1 MKSFLNFN
9 KETEFKAGKKLVL
22 FLLVFSVL
30 AVSIFSHT
38 SIPVYAIPVE
48 VTADVPATV
57 VAVKDSFWKRTTKL
71 IQKAGSLA
79 FQRVLSSALNKI
91 AYDTANYIGSGGK
104 GQKPLFITKSLGA
117 YLEQIGDEAA
127 GQFIESF
134 VNNLNTAESSTK
146 SCSDTLDT
154 CRSNCSAQASGRQY
168 WAEGTAD
175 NPIVTNVGTG
185 LTNCNAACDRAAT
198 SCAAKTQTTADQ
210 VTPSFNV
217 CSPSSL
223 EAKIRIGLGLVEQTR
238 PAAPNCTASRM
249 IKDWGDSIEKKLA
262 SLQDANYLD
271 EFVNIFDPRT
281 NDVGIFV
288 LAQTDLSSKVYDKKL
303 ASNNSFIA
311 NKGWTDVRNIAGT
324 IKGVPGEAQAAAES
338 ARTARQQ
345 ALGKTTGDILVDAA
359 NVFLNQL
366 YFSAFNNLLQTLG
379 EKSEKGNKASA
390 DSSNYESDPNANVSA
405 TNLKEITTKLLQT
418 NFGVRADYDILSEL
432 SICIDSKN
440 PGPTD
445 CVIDDQF
452 MQGITEKKTVAE
464 AVKEGYLHGDWQL
477 TKDNR
482 SGAYSLRNISILRKY
497 RILPVGWEEA
507 INRAFADDANQ
518 KKATLKD
525 YMSCFDPN
533 DQYAEFS
540 KDFNVNDQGWCEGLI
555 DPNWVLKAP
564 MNSCGKEGFGAQILS
579 KTVTPGTPATGDT
592 AATLSEL
599 NVARADSYCADSQ
612 TCIKEKADGSCDA
625 YGYCDEERR
634 TWVFGSDS
642 CEPINNTCQSFT
654 NTDSGASVAYLEN
667 TLDYDSCTSENSGC
681 RQYSYNGV
689 YASSTDSVSW
699 NGGQS
704 VYLNKNAGV
713 CDSTTGG
720 CTELMRLK
728 PTWGSNLVM
737 NADFGNDEIGE
748 TATQPALNDW
758 PLNNARATVVNSAS
772 TPGDSS
778 GKALKIETIVTGG
791 GAYSNPTA
799 SLLPANF
806 QTISGQSYT
815 LSADLYLV
823 SGDSASLSLGAVSE
837 GFSKT
842 ITTKNVWQH
851 VSITRLADSA
861 YNNADFF
868 ISGYSANGQ
877 ATFYFKNLKFE
888 ISSWDTG
895 YNAYGKFTV
904 YEKLLP
910 AYLEKSC
917 YVDAVSATKDYSLKS
932 DAPAACSNFARKCNQ
947 SEAGCEL
954 YSSTADS
961 FAVPAKVVSSD
972 YCSDQCL
979 GYDVY
984 IAKAS
989 YFNPTV
995 AENLIPTTATVCDA
1009 ASSGCNEFT
1018 NLDALASGGEQKE
1031 YYTSLKQCV
1040 KPGAATCTAFYSW
1053 EGTDSGYQL
1062 KSYSLKSQGG
1072 LPEVTSDDSALC
1084 NATIYNLPITNAGYN
1099 ADCREFYNAAGQVSY
1114 HLASRTIT
1122 CSDNCHAYRLS
1133 DKNVVKN
1140 LTAAQCTGS
1149 DKHWNAGDSTCNVC
1163 ANGGVWDTNNNACI
1177 YQAIPGEGQT
1187 CSAAE
1192 NGCREYNGNKGN
1204 NVRLVTSYDFESG
1217 SAAYWTSNC
1226 TNGISLSTIANSKN
1240 GHSLQYSDSASGCQ
1254 AVGNDAGAPIAKT
1267 RLIERI
1273 LASDNV
1279 AAQLAVGN
1287 SVNQNSAYTVKFLA
1301 RATTDTSLKIYFLNS
1316 DTGGKSYFNASS
1328 TLIVK
1333 GGDQWNIYQANLA
1346 DLDHAVGPN
1355 ERLIISANANFLFD
1369 DFVLSEI
1376 TDRYYLIKG
1385 SSQIPDVCYYDIFDE
1400 YQGADYNL
1408 GCSQYSDRGGLMH
1421 NLRQFSKL
1429 CAESAVGC
1437 EQMIDTKNYSSYKS
1451 GIWNDTNNNNVCD
1464 PTEVD
1469 CVKAAGDSAIYAVYD
1484 TNKLCTSAGK
1494 GCSRL
1499 GQGQGGAT
1507 ITSWVDAYRLNNPD
1521 NYAQSL
1527 CQKPNV
1533 GCEEWQNSDDS
1544 NLSYF
1549 KNPGSNTCTYRAS
1562 TDPKI
1567 FGKAWYKIAVK
1578 RCDANSDS
1586 AISGTEKGSAI
1597 CTSDTDCATG
1607 TCIIDNNDYPC
1618 STSYDKTI
1626 GLGGAGNQVWI
1637 PDTAA
1642 GLCNAN
1648 ESGCTEY
1655 IDPVSQFSVNL
1666 VFNSGYQTINGS
1678 KDGWGYKGDLFNG
1691 QRPTATQQ
1699 IIRLEPN
1706 KLYSF
1711 TVKYGSGVSGDV
1723 NLSFV
1728 TVAKPLL
1735 ADNTFGTTTN
1745 SFVTSG
1751 NANQPIIF
1759 NSINNSAALVS
1770 GGAVGKTIEVKELVV
1785 DYQLK
1790 ANTDKTSCNGL
1801 VNFDDGC
1808 VLFNERSVSGA
1819 SGLVSL
1825 EKGWDAYKTVSGAT
1839 PTACSPSV
1847 YGSCTA
1853 NQLIKVR
1860 PDRVCSKWLDC
1871 LTYYQDPVTKKKTCY
1886 SVGECN
1892 RLDDKNECA
1901 NFITAAT
1908 STHSFDANNDKNA
1921 TGYSLLNKYHLSQ
1934 VREVGL
1940 NSKES
1945 HYDFEESLPVLS
1957 CARNIDFSG
1966 SGSCSFSKNGA
1977 STDIVTAS
1985 IVREPAGSP
1994 TDYPA
1999 HGKAYLKVP
2008 ATYQISPL
2016 GSGNDNVISLQSP
2029 VPGETNAYYLS
2040 YMVNTKNSGLQAK
2053 VIITDGNGAVM
2064 TDPVTNN
2071 PMIFYSSASN
2081 GWETKVAKFN
2091 IALGKN
2097 KIKIYLTSDT
2107 KDTQNQSE
2115 VYFDNINIEPV
2126 LEVGDGQYV
2135 ARECRLYP
2143 TEDSLSCST
2152 KYENVVSDGLEGY
2165 CLEHDSYNP
2174 NVCLLWY
2181 PVDKISSADAAVQS
2195 TYAYQGAYP
2204 LDYCTE
2210 LNGNFDIVEK
2220 RVGVKMQSAADKVNY
2235 PGASPS
2241 DWDTGCKAVYDSP
2254 ACVACPGG
2262 KCGDYYVLG
2271 SYEYV
2276 GENALG
2282 GGHHHYYGGCFPNPD
2297 KLMLVTATRKF
2308 KDLGWP
2314 DYDLCENTT
2323 FVEGWALYD
2332 GEDATLPCHTEDS
2345 NCSAFKPDDTT
2356 DPTVVKNGVIPMDET
2371 TNADPPY
2378 RVWDYSKTY
2387 TNEDQ
2392 LGIISG
2398 NANHTDNIFRLTC
2411 NKFIEVV
2418 NGSGFNK
2425 AWTNRTSGNSSYL
2438 GTTPKYFV
2446 YSSGGDKNYGPYNS
2460 SVYNLAGYGRN
2471 RASAPFGAAVLPNNI
2486 TSLSTRVALRDIYS
2500 GDNSETYFA
2509 GRPYGCTNGT
2519 SSKNGCISVG
2529 YCSGSPDTYCLASDL
2544 INKNNSK
2551 TSRTYISSNSCGT
2564 AGPCIPLWDRPL
2576 GNAGVRDYVNIL
2588 KTLFMTSYN
2597 SYSFDATSSI
2607 YKSNDEYY
2615 SDYTKNSNF
2624 NSTTC
2629 SRSGEGSSSF
2639 CAIRPVISNVKVYAG
2654 DTKTAVPSSGKV
2666 FTLAA
2671 KGIYRLEFNSDV
2683 DVEQQPLARI
2693 EIDWGD
2699 GSSQTITGQDEK
2711 PSAASPHIF
2720 YHYYGYK
2727 GDRTIAI
2734 RIYDNW
2740 EFYDDNE

>member
-1 MKSFLNFN
+1 MKSFLNFK
-9 KETEFKAGKKLVL
+9 KETEFKTGKKLVL

-30 AVSIFSHT
+30 AVFT
-38 SIPVYAIPVE
+38 LK
-48 VTADVPATV
+48 DVQAQGMV
-57 VAVKDSFWKRTTKL
+57 VADPISNAALVKILSGNTVAAVKLTFWQRATKM

-117 YLEQIGDEAA
+117 YIEQIGDEAA

-134 VNNLNTAESSTK
+134 VNNLNNT
-146 SCSDTLDT
+146 SDDT
-154 CRSNCSAQASGRQY
+154 CFKKLDSCRSDCASRASGRQY
-168 WAEGTAD
+168 WTEGTED

-185 LTNCNAACDRAAT
+185 LTNCNAACDKAAT

-249 IKDWGDSIEKKLA
+249 IKDWGDSIQKKLD
-262 SLQDANYLD
+262 SLQDPNYLD
-271 EFVNIFDPRT
+271 TFVNIFDPRT

-303 ASNNSFIA
+303 TSGNSFIA
-311 NKGWTDVRNIAGT
+311 NKGWADVRDISGAL
-324 IKGVPGEAQAAAES
+324 KGVPGEAQAAADS
-338 ARTARQQ
+338 ARAARQQ

-379 EKSEKGNKASA
+379 EKTTKANKSSIASG
-390 DSSNYESDPNANVSA
+390 NYESDPNANVSA
-405 TNLKEITTKLLQT
+405 TALKEITTKLLQT

-432 SICIDSKN
+432 SICTDSKN
-440 PGPTD
+440 PGPTE

-452 MQGITEKKTVAE
+452 MQGITEKKTIAE

-482 SGAYSLRNISILRKY
+482 AGAYSLRNISILRKY

-507 INRAFADDANQ
+507 INRAFANDANQ
-518 KKATLKD
+518 KKANLKD
-525 YMSCFDPN
+525 YMSCFDSN

-564 MNSCGKEGFGAQILS
+564 MNSCSKEGFGAQILS
-579 KTVTPGTPATGDT
+579 KTVMPSSDNTP
-592 AATLSEL
+592 SEL
-599 NVARADSYCADSQ
+599 SLSRADSYCADSQ
-612 TCIKEKADGSCDA
+612 TCIKEKSDGSCDA

-642 CEPINNTCQSFT
+642 CQPINNTCQDFT
-654 NTDSGASVAYLEN
+654 NTDSGTSVAYLEN

-713 CDSTTGG
+713 CDNTTGG

-728 PTWGSNLVM
+728 PTWGGNLVM
-737 NADFGNDEIGE
+737 NADFGSDEIGQ
-748 TATQPALNDW
+748 TATQPALNTW
-758 PLNNARATVVNSAS
+758 PLNNARATVVNSAA

-778 GKALKIETIVTGG
+778 GKALKIETSATGG
-791 GAYSNPTA
+791 GVYSNPSA
-799 SLLPANF
+799 SLLPSNF

-815 LSADLYLV
+815 LSADLYLT
-823 SGDSASLSLGAVSE
+823 SGDSASISLGAVSE

-851 VSITRLADSA
+851 VNITRLADSA

-868 ISGYSANGQ
+868 VSGYSVNGQ
-877 ATFYFKNLKFE
+877 ATFYLKNLKFE

-917 YVDAVSATKDYSLKS
+917 YVDAVSAAKDYSLKS

-954 YSSTADS
+954 YSSAADN

-972 YCSDQCL
+972 YCSDKCL

-989 YFNPTV
+989 YFNPAA
-995 AENLIPTTATVCDA
+995 AENLIPAAATVCSA
-1009 ASSGCNEFT
+1009 EASGCNEFT

-1040 KPGAATCTAFYSW
+1040 KPAAATCTTFYSW
-1053 EGTDSGYQL
+1053 EGTEGGYQL
-1062 KSYSLKSQGG
+1062 KSYSLKSLNG
-1072 LPEVTSDDSALC
+1072 LPEVTSNDSALC
-1084 NATIYNLPITNAGYN
+1084 NAAIYNLPISNAGYN
-1099 ADCREFYNAAGQVSY
+1099 ADCREFYNASGQVSY

-1133 DKNVVKN
+1133 DKNIVKN

-1149 DKHWNAGDSTCNVC
+1149 DKHWNAGDNTCNVC
-1163 ANGGVWDTNNNACI
+1163 ANGGVWDTNNNACV

-1187 CSAAE
+1187 CSANE
-1192 NGCREYNGNKGN
+1192 NSCREYNGNSGN
-1204 NVRLVTSYDFESG
+1204 NVRLVASYDFESG
-1217 SAAYWTSNC
+1217 AAAYWTSNC
-1226 TNGISLSTIANSKN
+1226 TNGLSVSTIANTKN
-1240 GHSLQYSDSASGCQ
+1240 GHSLQYLDAASGCQ
-1254 AVGNDAGAPIAKT
+1254 LVGTDAGAPIAKT
-1267 RLIERI
+1267 RLMERI

-1301 RATTDTSLKIYFLNS
+1301 RATTDASLKIYFLNR

-1385 SSQIPDVCYYDIFDE
+1385 SSQIPDVCYYDIFDK

-1408 GCSQYSDRGGLMH
+1408 GCSQYADRGGLMH

-1429 CAESAVGC
+1429 CSDSAVGC
-1437 EQMIDTKNYSSYKS
+1437 EQMVDTKNYSSYKS

-1469 CVKAAGDSAIYAVYD
+1469 CVKVAGDSAIYAVYD
-1484 TNKLCTSAGK
+1484 PNKLCTSASK

-1499 GQGQGGAT
+1499 GQGQGGA
-1507 ITSWVDAYRLNNPD
+1507 IVTSWVDVYRQNNPD
-1521 NYAQSL
+1521 TYAQSL

-1533 GCEEWQNSDDS
+1533 GCEEWQNSADS
-1544 NLSYF
+1544 SVSYF

-1567 FGKAWYKIAVK
+1567 FGKAWYKIAAK
-1578 RCDANSDS
+1578 RCDANSDNT
-1586 AISGTEKGSAI
+1586 ISGTEKGIAI
-1597 CTSDTDCATG
+1597 CTSDTDCAAG
-1607 TCIIDNNDYPC
+1607 KCIIDNNDYPC

-1666 VFNSGYQTINGS
+1666 VFNSSYQTIEGV
-1678 KDGWGYKGDLFNG
+1678 KEGWGFAGETFAG

-1699 IIRLEPN
+1699 IVRLEPN

-1723 NLSFV
+1723 SLSFV

-1735 ADNTFGTTTN
+1735 SNNNFGATTN
-1745 SFVTSG
+1745 SFTISS
-1751 NANQPIIF
+1751 NLNQPIIF
-1759 NSINNSAALVS
+1759 NSINNSSVLVS
-1770 GGAVGKTIEVKELVV
+1770 GGAIGKTIELRELVV

-1808 VLFNERSVSGA
+1808 VLFNERSVSGS

-1839 PTACSPSV
+1839 PTACSPSIA
-1847 YGSCTA
+1847 GSCTA
-1853 NQLIKVR
+1853 NQLLKVR

-1871 LTYYQDPVTKKKTCY
+1871 VTYIEDPATKTKTCY
-1886 SVGECN
+1886 AVAECN

-1901 NFITAAT
+1901 NFITMPAT
-1908 STHSFDANNDKNA
+1908 TRSFDANNDRNA
-1921 TGYSLLNKYHLSQ
+1921 TGYSLLNKYHFSQ
-1934 VREVGL
+1934 IKQVGF
-1940 NSKES
+1940 NSDF
-1945 HYDFEESLPVLS
+1945 YADFETSLSLS
-1957 CARNIDFSG
+1957 CHGNIDFSG
-1966 SGSCSFSKNGA
+1966 PKDCPTDLSKA
-1977 STDIVTAS
+1977 YS
-1985 IVREPAGSP
+1985 IINEPENAP

-1999 HGKAYLKVP
+1999 QGKSYLKVVAPYQVSTLGDGSDAGIQLTSP
-2008 ATYQISPL
+2008 AL
-2016 GSGNDNVISLQSP
+2016 
-2029 VPGETNAYYLS
+2029 GETNTYYLN
-2040 YMVNTKNSGLQAK
+2040 YMVNTRGTSLRTK
-2053 VIITDGNGAVM
+2053 VIITDTDGVVKKDALTGA
-2064 TDPVTNN
+2064 PL
-2071 PMIFYSSASN
+2071 IFYAAAPN
-2081 GWETKVAKFN
+2081 GWETKIVKFD
-2091 IALGKN
+2091 IGQGSN
-2097 KIKIYLTSDT
+2097 KVKIYLTSDT
-2107 KDTQNQSE
+2107 VDLNDANS
-2115 VYFDNINIEPV
+2115 VYFDNLSIEPV
-2126 LEVGDGQYV
+2126 LEIGNNQYA

-2143 TEDSLSCST
+2143 TEDSLTCET
-2152 KYENVVSDGLEGY
+2152 KNSNVIKNGLEGY

-2181 PVDKISSADAAVQS
+2181 PVDKISTTRISQPSAYGYKGV
-2195 TYAYQGAYP
+2195 YP

-2210 LNGNFDIVEK
+2210 LNGNFDIVDNRTAYWLRHDDSNHGYCDNAYEDDGFKSDSSPCAPGYNRFYYEYSYTRGSVHHCNSDEWCVPKNDTSK
-2220 RVGVKMQSAADKVNY
+2220 RFIIEVVRTADGDSTF
-2235 PGASPS
+2235 PDPS
-2241 DWDTGCKAVYDSP
+2241 LPT
-2254 ACVACPGG
+2254 
-2262 KCGDYYVLG
+2262 VLG
-2271 SYEYV
+2271 SLDPANFYQGPVYFWSPASTGYTRLLANSDHWV
-2276 GENALG
+2276 RGSNVSGINYDGFHARLWVLTDG
-2282 GGHHHYYGGCFPNPD
+2282 WYKYGGNS
-2297 KLMLVTATRKF
+2297 TEAENQ
-2308 KDLGWP
+2308 DL
-2314 DYDLCENTT
+2314 
-2323 FVEGWALYD
+2323 
-2332 GEDATLPCHTEDS
+2332 
-2345 NCSAFKPDDTT
+2345 
-2356 DPTVVKNGVIPMDET
+2356 
-2371 TNADPPY
+2371 ADPSI
-2378 RVWDYSKTY
+2378 RVYDYAHPPLTETDLK
-2387 TNEDQ
+2387 
-2392 LGIISG
+2392 LISG
-2398 NANHTDNIFRLTC
+2398 DDSDALFRLTC
-2411 NKFIEVV
+2411 NKFIQVV
-2418 NGSGFNK
+2418 DESGKNK
-2425 AWTNRTSGNSSYL
+2425 AWAARIEGDPAYPDI
-2438 GTTPKYFV
+2438 TPRFFVDNLDKY
-2446 YSSGGDKNYGPYNS
+2446 YGALPKAIDS
-2460 SVYNLAGYGRN
+2460 YGRN
-2471 RASAPFGAAVLPNNI
+2471 RATVPFGAASLPDDLSTQSTPVSLLDRDLKTSGENNI
-2486 TSLSTRVALRDIYS
+2486 L
-2500 GDNSETYFA
+2500 A
-2509 GRPYGCTNGT
+2509 GRPYGCANGST
-2519 SSKNGCISVG
+2519 SNGCKSIG
-2529 YCSGSPDTYCLASDL
+2529 YCSSDKNVYCLTAAKL
-2544 INKNNSK
+2544 ISGGDSAVGNL
-2551 TSRTYISSNSCGT
+2551 SCGSL
-2564 AGPCIPLWDRPL
+2564 GSCVPLWAQPL
-2576 GNAGVRDYVNIL
+2576 SPVTDTMSAPDYKNIL
-2588 KTLFMTSYN
+2588 KTIFMKSFKSYNFKDNAYVLDSN
-2597 SYSFDATSSI
+2597 SYSDFTAPAANLPRCT
-2607 YKSNDEYY
+2607 ND
-2615 SDYTKNSNF
+2615 K
-2624 NSTTC
+2624 
-2629 SRSGEGSSSF
+2629 RIGEGLSSF
-2639 CAIRPVISNVKVYAG
+2639 CWIKPVVSNIKLYFGATNTVIPA
-2654 DTKTAVPSSGKV
+2654 SGIA
-2666 FTLAA
+2666 FDILN
-2671 KGIYRLEFNSDV
+2671 KGVYRLEFNSVV
-2683 DVEQQPLARI
+2683 DKEQQPLKEI
-2693 EIDWGD
+2693 IIDWGD
-2699 GSSQTITGQDEK
+2699 GSLQTITGEDHHPTQ
-2711 PSAASPHIF
+2711 ASPHVF
-2720 YHYYGYK
+2720 YHYYSSK
-2727 GDRTIAI
+2727 GLKTIKLEI
-2734 RIYDNW
+2734 RDNW
-2740 EFYDDNE
+2740 GMYWRNY